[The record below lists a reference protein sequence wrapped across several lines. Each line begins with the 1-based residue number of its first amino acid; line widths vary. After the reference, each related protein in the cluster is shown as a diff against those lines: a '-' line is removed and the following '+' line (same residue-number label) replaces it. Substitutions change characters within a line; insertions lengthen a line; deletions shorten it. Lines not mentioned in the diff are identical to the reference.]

1 MTVVEWFTDPYG
13 SEFMRR
19 ALAAAVLVGVVAPT
33 VGVWIV
39 LRRLAYLGDAMSHS
53 LLAGVAGAYLWGW
66 SITGGA
72 LVAGLVMA
80 GLVGLLTAHPR
91 LRPDAVIGVVG
102 TTLFALGVVLV
113 SARTQTIGVDLSS
126 FLLGQITTVT
136 EGDLVANVALAA
148 VVLGAVAWWF
158 PDLRHATFD
167 PVHAALTGV
176 PATALGFGLLAV
188 LAVAIVVSLQTVGL
202 LMSVA
207 MLVNPAVTARLL
219 TTRVATMTLVAVGFG
234 VGAAVVGLTA
244 SYHFRSPPGAT
255 VALTGVTALATV
267 FLATYPRRRHHAHP
281 AHLGTRRPSPPHGE

>member
-1 MTVVEWFTDPYG
+1 VNVVEWFTDPYG

-19 ALAAAVLVGVVAPT
+19 ALAAAVLVGVVAPV

-72 LVAGLVMA
+72 LVAGLLMA
-80 GLVGLLTAHPR
+80 ALVGLLAAHPR
-91 LRPDAVIGVVG
+91 LREDAVIGVVG
-102 TTLFALGVVLV
+102 TALFALGVVLV
-113 SARTQTIGVDLSS
+113 SARTQTISVDLSS

-136 EGDLVANVALAA
+136 DADLLVNVALAA
-148 VVLGAVAWWF
+148 LVLVAIGWWF
-158 PDLRHATFD
+158 ADLRHATFD
-167 PVHAALTGV
+167 PVHAALAGV
-176 PATALGFGLLAV
+176 PVTAVGFGLLAV

-219 TTRVATMTLVAVGFG
+219 TTRVSTMTLTAVAFG

-244 SYHFRSPPGAT
+244 SYHLSSPPGAT
-255 VALTGVTALATV
+255 VALAGVTGLTAV
-267 FLATYPRRRHHAHP
+267 FLATYPRRRHTHRAHV
-281 AHLGTRRPSPPHGE
+281 ATRP

>member
-1 MTVVEWFTDPYG
+1 MRLVEWFTDPYS

-19 ALAAAVLVGVVAPT
+19 ALVAAVLVGVVAPV

-39 LRRLAYLGDAMSHS
+39 LRRLSYLGDAMSHG

-72 LVAGLVMA
+72 LVAGLAMA
-80 GLVGLLTAHPR
+80 GLVGLFAAHPR

-102 TTLFALGVVLV
+102 TALFALGVILV
-113 SARTQTIGVDLSS
+113 SARTNTIGVDLSS

-136 EGDLVANVALAA
+136 DADLATNAALAV
-148 VVLGAVAWWF
+148 VVLATIGWF
-158 PDLRHATFD
+158 FADLRHATFD
-167 PVHAALTGV
+167 PAHAALVGV
-176 PATALGFGLLAV
+176 PVTLLGFGLLAV

-207 MLVNPAVTARLL
+207 MLVNPAATARLV
-219 TTRVATMTLVAVGFG
+219 TIRVSSMTLAAVGFG

-244 SYHFRSPPGAT
+244 SYHFSSPPGAT
-255 VALTGVTALATV
+255 VALTGVIALAFV
-267 FLATYPRRRHHAHP
+267 FVATYPRRRHTHA
-281 AHLGTRRPSPPHGE
+281 AHSTPLAASSA